1 MVGLSSA
8 VLFDKENP
16 FNPVN
21 RRISIIVMNKKA
33 EEAAQK
39 DGGTV
44 ELEADKESPETES
57 AETSAAPPVNSAELS
72 ATSPAPAMVPSIKQP
87 ATADH

>member
-1 MVGLSSA
+1 VVGLASA
-8 VLFDKENP
+8 VLFDKTDP

-33 EEAAQK
+33 EEAAQH

-44 ELEADKESPETES
+44 ELDAESGDAPS
-57 AETSAAPPVNSAELS
+57 PSGQAAAPIAP
-72 ATSPAPAMVPSIKQP
+72 PAAP
-87 ATADH
+87 H

>member
-1 MVGLSSA
+1 MRFAA
-8 VLFDKENP
+8 VPGYSPGFPVTYQNMYQDYSLQTAGFSDP

-33 EEAAQK
+33 EEAAQH

-44 ELEADKESPETES
+44 ELD
-57 AETSAAPPVNSAELS
+57 AENGDAKTTLTPNGAAPA
-72 ATSPAPAMVPSIKQP
+72 A
-87 ATADH
+87 H